1 MSGKQAAT
9 MENEPR
15 RHSAGTTRRT
25 RDANDTALERFERTA
40 HMRCCDCGRFVPK
53 EYRVT
58 PLPEQRKDP
67 NANIVRPVCAPCRKD
82 YDPPEW

>member
-1 MSGKQAAT
+1 MRQNAPTMQDDSGQHPTATAAT
-9 MENEPR
+9 TADHEQ
-15 RHSAGTTRRT
+15 
-25 RDANDTALERFERTA
+25 TALQRFERTA

-58 PLPEQRKDP
+58 PLAEQRKDP
-67 NANIVRPVCAPCRKD
+67 NANIARPVCARCRRE

>member
-1 MSGKQAAT
+1 MHQDDPTMQSDPGLHPTATAA
-9 MENEPR
+9 
-15 RHSAGTTRRT
+15 AGEHGQ
-25 RDANDTALERFERTA
+25 TALQRFERTA

-58 PLPEQRKDP
+58 PLAEQRKDP
-67 NANIVRPVCAPCRKD
+67 NANIVRPVCAECRQE